1 MWNMARRNQDFTIPA
16 PPTAPIDMQMIGFER
31 QIRPREKTLFTALW
45 WKTLHAHRKSLL
57 ADCRLDLSSIAQ

>member
-31 QIRPREKTLFTALW
+31 QIRPREKNTVY
-45 WKTLHAHRKSLL
+45 
-57 ADCRLDLSSIAQ
+57 SIVVEDITCAPEIIVG